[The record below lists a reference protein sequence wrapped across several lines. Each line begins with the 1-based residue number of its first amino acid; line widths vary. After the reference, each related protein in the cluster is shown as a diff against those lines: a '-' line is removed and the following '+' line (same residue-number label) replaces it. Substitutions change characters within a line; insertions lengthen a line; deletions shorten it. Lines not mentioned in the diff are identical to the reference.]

1 MTDPVVVYEHPLS
14 PYAQK
19 IKLALREKN
28 VTFEALIPGFGTP
41 DASASD
47 ALVFADIS
55 PRQEVPVLI
64 HNGNALF
71 ESPVILAYIEETW
84 EAPALLPTSTAERAR
99 VRVLENVMDTQFEAN
114 TWGLGEVLIF
124 GRAKGQLAD
133 QLTQYAQ
140 VQIQTWFAWLDEQ
153 LGTRPWFNGQTFGYA
168 DLCVAPHVNAAGR
181 FEISPDSSSALGQW
195 LDRVNKHKSVALTQK
210 EALAAELD
218 PAQMQAALTAG
229 FQREYR
235 DHRLEWMVRAGGL
248 EVVTAGLAAKN
259 IRFNNAF
266 G

>member
-1 MTDPVVVYEHPLS
+1 MTDSVVVYEHPLS

-28 VTFEALIPGFGTP
+28 VAFEVLIPGFGTP
-41 DASASD
+41 GASATQ
-47 ALVFADIS
+47 ALAFADIS
-55 PRQEVPVLI
+55 PRQEVPVLV
-64 HNGNALF
+64 HNGQALF

-84 EAPALLPTSTAERAR
+84 TAPPLLPSSAAERAR

-124 GRAKGQLAD
+124 GRAKDQLAT
-133 QLTQYAQ
+133 QLIQYAQ
-140 VQIQTWFAWLDEQ
+140 AQIQTWFDWLVQQ
-153 LGTRPWFNGQTFGYA
+153 LGARHWFNGQEFGYA
-168 DLCVAPHVNAAGR
+168 DLCVAPHVNAAAR
-181 FEISPDSSSALGQW
+181 FEILPDSNSTLGQW
-195 LDRVNKHKSVALTQK
+195 LARVNKLENVAKTQA

-218 PAQMQAALTAG
+218 PTTMQAALAAG

-235 DHRLEWMVRAGGL
+235 DHRLEWMIRAGGL
-248 EVVTAGLAAKN
+248 EVVTAGLTAKN

-266 G
+266 S

>member
-1 MTDPVVVYEHPLS
+1 MTDTVVVYEHPLS

-28 VTFEALIPGFGTP
+28 VAFEALIPGFGTP
-41 DASASD
+41 DSSATE
-47 ALVFADIS
+47 AMAFADIS
-55 PRQEVPVLI
+55 PRQEVPVLV
-64 HNGNALF
+64 HNDQAIF

-84 EAPALLPTSTAERAR
+84 TAPALLPNSATERAR

-124 GRAKGQLAD
+124 GRAEGQLAS

-140 VQIQTWFAWLDEQ
+140 AQIQIWFSWLDQQ
-153 LGTRPWFNGQTFGYA
+153 LGARDWFNGQAFGYA
-168 DLCVAPHVNAAGR
+168 DLCVVPHVNAAGR
-181 FEISPDSSSALGQW
+181 FEIFPDSNSALGRW
-195 LDRVNKHKSVALTQK
+195 LARANKQENVAKTQS

-218 PAQMQAALTAG
+218 PTAMQAALAAG

-235 DHRLEWMVRAGGL
+235 DHRLEWMIQAGGM
-248 EVVTAGLAAKN
+248 EVVTAGLAANN

-266 G
+266 S